1 MRCNRQTH
9 VRSRWIAVS
18 LAALPLVGLSLGLGG
33 CSSTKSVSSAAT
45 PASSVAQVF
54 DDLGPLHRRV
64 ETRNV
69 PAQKYFDQG
78 LTWAY
83 AFNHDEAI
91 RSFTKATE
99 LDPELA
105 MAWWG
110 IALCNGPHINNPV
123 MSPERSKAAWDALQQ
138 ALARRER
145 VSPAHRAL
153 IDALSARYTWPAPE
167 DRSQLDKAYAVAMEN
182 VYRVHSS
189 DVDVTTLYAES
200 LMDLQP
206 WDLWELTGEPKG
218 RALEIVA
225 VIEHALKLN
234 PRHPGAC
241 HLYIHAVEASS
252 QPERAVA
259 AADTLRTLVRM
270 SSHLVHMPS
279 HIDLRLGKYSA
290 AAASNRQA
298 IDADRRYRT
307 LSPTQGFYRVYMQHN
322 QGFLAFACM
331 MLGREQEAIAA
342 AHDAVNA
349 FPPEWIKENAG
360 VIDGYLTMH
369 MDALKR
375 FGKWNEILALAE
387 PPTHLPYTRAMWRF
401 NRAVALAAVGRV
413 PEAEAERARFEK
425 AYAIVPEAAVAQINP
440 ARRVLDLARH
450 MLDGEIAY
458 AKRDYSTAERE
469 LRSAIA
475 IEDTLKYM
483 EPPDWTLPVRHPL
496 GAVLIDAGRFADAEQ
511 VYLDDLKRWP
521 DNGWALTGLANAQE
535 KQGKLA
541 EAATTNARLSKSWA
555 EADIRP
561 HASCLCAP
569 KSKTRG

>member
-1 MRCNRQTH
+1 MLNMVQNPR
-9 VRSRWIAVS
+9 RSRRLLVS
-18 LAALPLVGLSLGLGG
+18 VAALSTLGIMLAPIG
-33 CSSTKSVSSAAT
+33 CSSTARTSKAPPVG
-45 PASSVAQVF
+45 PSVAQIF
-54 DDLGPLHRRV
+54 DDLGPLRRKV
-64 ETRNV
+64 ETRN
-69 PAQKYFDQG
+69 PLAQKFFDQG

-99 LDPELA
+99 LDPDLA
-105 MAWWG
+105 MGWWG
-110 IALCNGPHINNPV
+110 IALCNGPHINNPA
-123 MSPERSKAAWDALQQ
+123 MPPERSKAAWDALQQ
-138 ALARRER
+138 ALARRDA
-145 VSPAHRAL
+145 VSPTHRAL
-153 IDALSARYTWPAPE
+153 IDALSARYAWPAPE
-167 DRSQLDKAYAVAMEN
+167 DRSALDKAYADAME
-182 VYRVHSS
+182 VAFRAHAS
-189 DVDVTTLYAES
+189 DVDVATLYAES

-218 RALEIVA
+218 RTLEIVG
-225 VIEHALKLN
+225 VIEHALKLS

-241 HLYIHAVEASS
+241 HLYIHAVEASA

-259 AADTLRTLVRM
+259 AAETLRTLVPM

-279 HIDLRLGKYSA
+279 HIDLRLGKYAA
-290 AAASNRQA
+290 AAASNRLA
-298 IDADRRYRT
+298 IDADRRYRAI
-307 LSPTQGFYRVYMQHN
+307 SPTQGFYRLYMQHN
-322 QGFLAFACM
+322 QGFLAFSCM
-331 MLGREQEAIAA
+331 MLGREKEAIAA

-349 FPPEWIKENAG
+349 FPSEWVKENG
-360 VIDGYLTMH
+360 GIIDGYMTMH

-387 PPTHLPYTRAMWRF
+387 PPEHLPYTRSMWRF
-401 NRAVALAAVGRV
+401 NRAVAFAALGRV
-413 PEAEAERARFEK
+413 PEAEAERARFET
-425 AYAIVPEAAVAQINP
+425 AYSLVPESAVAQINP

-469 LRSAIA
+469 LRAAVA

-496 GAVLIDAGRFADAEQ
+496 GAVLNDAGRFADAEQ
-511 VYLDDLKRWP
+511 AYLDDLKHWP
-521 DNGWALTGLANAQE
+521 NNGWALTGLANAQE
-535 KQGKLA
+535 KQGKTA
-541 EAATTNARLSKSWA
+541 EAAATKARLKEAWA

-569 KSKTRG
+569 KVNRKG